1 MDDVAALMSELR
13 TRDPGRPRLTW
24 YGPGGERVELSGKW
38 LDNWVAKTAGLLV
51 DEYDAEPGLRVVMQP
66 PLHWRTVVWSLA
78 TWLTGACL
86 AIPAEGMGARDG
98 DIVVGPDLL
107 ATDEVRLYD
116 DVFVPGMDP
125 DDAALE
131 VLDHLVVHRDLLPL
145 ARDTAP
151 PPRSRVLLG
160 PESVDPLRTWL
171 PALATNGSVVIHH
184 NLAGLTPEQR
194 AALVQA
200 ERIS

>member
-1 MDDVAALMSELR
+1 MSELR

-38 LDNWVAKTAGLLV
+38 LDNWVAKTAGLL
-51 DEYDAEPGLRVVMQP
+51 DEDYDVEAEVRVVVAP

-86 AIPAEGMGARDG
+86 VIPTEGLSVPEGYV
-98 DIVVGPDLL
+98 VVGPDLL
-107 ATDEVRLYD
+107 ATDEVRLHD
-116 DVFVPGMDP
+116 DVFVPGIDP
-125 DDAALE
+125 EDAALE

-145 ARDTAP
+145 ARAGAP
-151 PPRSRVLLG
+151 QPRSRVLLG

-171 PALATNGSVVIHH
+171 PALVTGGSVVIHH
-184 NLAGLTPEQR
+184 DLAGLTTEQR